1 LEVRTR
7 TEMLEVKNLMVFFEN
22 SWLSMISV
30 WSSRNR
36 WVLGSNS
43 AGKTTLMN
51 MISGLMIDIK
61 RKEDR
66 RGGERITILGEVRF
80 EGEDITNTE
89 PDKRVKKGI
98 VLSRERHPI
107 FPDSSVEENLRIA
120 AYLRRDSE
128 IKKTF
133 DFVYSVFFHLK
144 DIKKRK
150 AGFCSGGE
158 QQMLSIGMA
167 LMTKPR
173 LLLMDEPL
181 LGLSPVL
188 QRDLRRA
195 IKQIRG
201 EGVTILVTEQFARP
215 LLPIIDRGYVIENGI
230 PVLFGTGKELMDNPE
245 VKAAYFGLGPQP
257 FPSQWEME
265 IEGFLECRK
274 SINDKPVGSIYEQF
288 EKVCGII

>member
-1 LEVRTR
+1 
-7 TEMLEVKNLMVFFEN
+7 MLEVKNLMVFFEN
-22 SWLSMISV
+22 ALAINNLSLEVHKEEIIG
-30 WSSRNR
+30 
-36 WVLGSNS
+36 VLGSNS

-51 MISGLMIDIK
+51 TISGLMIDIK
-61 RKEDR
+61 KKEDR
-66 RGGERITILGEVRF
+66 RGGERITVLGEVRF
-80 EGEDITNTE
+80 EGEDITNIE

-107 FPDSSVEENLRIA
+107 FQDSTVDENLKIA

-133 DFVYSVFFHLK
+133 EFVYTVFFHLRE
-144 DIKKRK
+144 IKKRK

-158 QQMLSIGMA
+158 QQMLAIGMA

-188 QRDLRRA
+188 QHDLARA
-195 IKQIRG
+195 IKKIRG
-201 EGVTILVTEQFARP
+201 EGVTLLVTEQFARP

-230 PVLFGTGKELMDNPE
+230 PVLSGTGQELMDNPE
-245 VKAAYFGLGPQP
+245 VKAAYFG
-257 FPSQWEME
+257 
-265 IEGFLECRK
+265 
-274 SINDKPVGSIYEQF
+274 V
-288 EKVCGII
+288 